1 MENIN
6 EFLKSID
13 SVELID
19 QIEKL
24 IYHNK
29 KLIIGGVSFILSL
42 YCWYRRP
49 INFPPGPVGVPGLGV
64 VPFLD
69 KMAARS
75 FTEWGKK
82 YEKGVMSVRMG
93 GNDLV
98 IINRADVIKKTFTIN
113 QLRGR
118 PAIKL
123 LHQLAKGKGI
133 FFVDDTPGLWEQ
145 RKFMGTVLKKLG
157 MGKSSMDLK
166 IFDESRLLCREIETF
181 DEKPFDILYLL
192 TNAVSNNACLISLGT
207 RFDYD
212 NEVFQNLLK
221 RFCNAFYDKESAAAI
236 LAVLCYSPLA
246 YVPTFSKHVKEIIS
260 DTKYCLNILS
270 SILEEKQKNF
280 DIEQDPNDFAEY
292 FFLEKKKN
300 TSDNFTDEQLLL
312 SVKDILFGGTITTTT
327 SIRWIIYALIEHEKY
342 QNILYKEIVEIFGE
356 EGNLKYDRKQE
367 TPLLMSFIYEVMR
380 YHTAVPLGVPHSSP
394 CDVTVEGY
402 TIPKGTPVFAN
413 IYACHHDPK
422 AWAPDPDYFR
432 PERHI
437 ADDGRIKINSNFM
450 PFGVGNR
457 KCIGD
462 TLAMAEIYIFTA
474 SLIRQ
479 FKFYTS
485 QKLPQLN
492 NASLGLLNIPAKFDI
507 IAKNR

>member
-1 MENIN
+1 MESVSK
-6 EFLKSID
+6 FLNSTD
-13 SVELID
+13 ANELID
-19 QIEKL
+19 QIENL
-24 IYHNK
+24 LHQNK
-29 KLIIGGVSFILSL
+29 KLIIGGVSFFLSL

-75 FTEWGKK
+75 FTVWGKK
-82 YEKGVMSVRMG
+82 YKKGVMSVRLG

-123 LHQLAKGKGI
+123 LQELAKGKGI
-133 FFVDDTPGLWEQ
+133 FFVDDTPILWEQ

-157 MGKSSMDLK
+157 MGKSTMDIK
-166 IFDESRLLCREIETF
+166 IFDESELLCRKIKTF
-181 DEKPFDILYLL
+181 DEKPFEILYLL
-192 TNAVSNNACLISLGT
+192 TNAVSNNACQISLGK

-212 NEVFQNLLK
+212 NGVFQNLLK

-246 YVPTFSKHVKEIIS
+246 YLPTFSKHVKGIIN

-270 SILEEKQKNF
+270 SILEEKKNSF
-280 DIEQDPNDFAEY
+280 DNEQDPNDFAEH
-292 FFLEKKKN
+292 FFLKMKDSE
-300 TSDNFTDEQLLL
+300 NFTDEQLLL
-312 SVKDILFGGTITTTT
+312 SVKDILFGGTITTTST
-327 SIRWIIYALIEHEKY
+327 IRWIIYALIKHENY
-342 QNILYKEIVEIFGE
+342 QDMLYEEVVEVFGE
-356 EGNLKYDRKQE
+356 EGQLKFDYRKE

-380 YHTAVPLGVPHSSP
+380 YHTTVPLGVPHSSP
-394 CDVTVEGY
+394 CQVTVEGY

-413 IYACHHDPK
+413 IYACHHDEK
-422 AWAPDPDYFR
+422 AWAPDPHSFR
-432 PERHI
+432 PERHV
-437 ADDGRIKINSNFM
+437 ADDGSIKINSSFM

-457 KCIGD
+457 RCIGD

-479 FKFYTS
+479 FKLYS
-485 QKLPQLN
+485 AGKLPQLDT
-492 NASLGLLNIPAKFDI
+492 ASLGLLNIPAKFDI